1 MNVSLLEESEL
12 WCAKVYQHPNFG
24 NNGGW
29 EYTLYETDSGSLH
42 GTNYDNKVSS
52 VKLRE
57 GCTLK
62 GYDYKDLE
70 ELIFIFNEDKVN
82 TINDQNVN
90 VNDKLTSYSC
100 ACLGK
105 SIQNDKSNVFIN

>member
-24 NNGGW
+24 SNGGW

-52 VKLRE
+52 VKVRE

-62 GYDYKDLE
+62 GYDSNNLNNI
-70 ELIFIFNEDKVN
+70 IFTFDENKAN
-82 TINDQNVN
+82 TINDDNVN
-90 VNDKLTSYSC
+90 VHDKLTSYTC
-100 ACLGK
+100 TCLGM
-105 SIQNDKSNVFIN
+105 SIQNDTSNNFK